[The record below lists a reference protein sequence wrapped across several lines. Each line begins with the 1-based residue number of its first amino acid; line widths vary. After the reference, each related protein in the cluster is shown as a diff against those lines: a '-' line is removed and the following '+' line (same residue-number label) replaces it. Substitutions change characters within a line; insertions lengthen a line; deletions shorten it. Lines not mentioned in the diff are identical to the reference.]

1 MGLFGSSR
9 KSYFL
14 FIIKGSKVW
23 YGGDGWILFLFVLYN
38 LYLLSPSPS
47 LIPAILKFPL
57 SFYYKN
63 KKIILYSQVSSNMII
78 NIIILK
84 IYIVA
89 NFKTRKIS

>member
-1 MGLFGSSR
+1 MALPGRATF
-9 KSYFL
+9 
-14 FIIKGSKVW
+14 
-23 YGGDGWILFLFVLYN
+23 
-38 LYLLSPSPS
+38 YLLLKEVKYGMEETVGFCFSLFYTICIFSLPLP